1 MLVFGKIL
9 KNEIDEE
16 FRFIQKKLRD
26 TIVEILKTR
35 VAKRFFNDSLEEIE
49 EKVKRKI
56 KGMIKRQECV
66 EILKFLYND
75 QDFFELFSLMNG
87 FFKENRIDFKV
98 FEQIVLGF
106 QQKMRERMLQDL
118 VSKFKS
124 VDDDHDG
131 VISLKQFEEL
141 LGLLSIQQSYKE
153 IFDGILQLT
162 LSDCVVVLSREII
175 SKH

>member
-1 MLVFGKIL
+1 
-9 KNEIDEE
+9 
-16 FRFIQKKLRD
+16 
-26 TIVEILKTR
+26 
-35 VAKRFFNDSLEEIE
+35 
-49 EKVKRKI
+49 
-56 KGMIKRQECV
+56 
-66 EILKFLYND
+66 
-75 QDFFELFSLMNG
+75 MNG

-124 VDDDHDG
+124 IDDDHDG

-141 LGLLSIQQSYKE
+141 LGLMSIQQNYKE